1 MPVSVNVPVPDWLID
16 PVPETVLA
24 KVVAVDSVKLSVPL
38 AVMAE
43 VGVREVKLAA
53 SYTTVLVV
61 GIITVATLLSVGIA
75 PPAQLALLDQ
85 LPPEAPVYVTEAS

>member
-1 MPVSVNVPVPDWLID
+1 MSVKAPVPDWLID

-24 KVVAVDSVKLSVPL
+24 KVVAVDPAKLSVPL
-38 AVMAE
+38 AVIAE
-43 VGVREVKLAA
+43 VGVKAVKFAV
-53 SYTTVLVV
+53 SYTTVLAV

-85 LPPEAPVYVTEAS
+85 SPPDVPV